1 MSTAV
6 GARHALCRAAMML
19 ALAGTCGAAEFTAP
33 QSAAVSYEVY
43 RNGWR
48 VAVVSETFEA
58 KDGAYRIVS
67 ESRAVGLLALVEK
80 HTLRFVSSGALT
92 PSGLRPQH
100 FEGKRGDADSRQVR
114 ADFDWPAAQLTIVH
128 DGRTETF
135 ALPVATQ
142 DRISSMYQFMFLS
155 REGLQRLEFPMTNG
169 RKLDHYVYTVQP
181 GGDLDTRLGRMATLH
196 LVKQH
201 RADENVA
208 EIWLAPQYR
217 FLPVKLLIQEEDGT
231 RYEQVITSLE
241 LRER

>member
-1 MSTAV
+1 MDAKL
-6 GARHALCRAAMML
+6 ALCQAAMML
-19 ALAGTCGAAEFTAP
+19 ALAGACGAAETTAP
-33 QSAAVSYEVY
+33 LSAAARYDVF

-80 HTLRFVSSGALT
+80 HTLRFVSSGVLT

-114 ADFDWPAAQLTIVH
+114 ADFDWQTGQLTIVH

-135 ALPVATQ
+135 ALPAATQ

-169 RKLDHYVYTVQP
+169 RKLDNYVYTVQP

>member
-1 MSTAV
+1 MDAKL
-6 GARHALCRAAMML
+6 ALCQAAMML
-19 ALAGTCGAAEFTAP
+19 ALAGACGAAETTAP
-33 QSAAVSYEVY
+33 LSAAARYDVF

-80 HTLRFVSSGALT
+80 HTLRFVSSGVLT
-92 PSGLRPQH
+92 PSGLRPQR
-100 FEGKRGDADSRQVR
+100 FEGKRSDADSRQVR
-114 ADFDWPAAQLTIVH
+114 ADFDWQTGQLTIVH

>member
-1 MSTAV
+1 MDAKL
-6 GARHALCRAAMML
+6 ALCQAAMML
-19 ALAGTCGAAEFTAP
+19 ALAGACGAAETTAP
-33 QSAAVSYEVY
+33 LSAAARYDVF

-80 HTLRFVSSGALT
+80 HTLRFVSSGVLT

-114 ADFDWPAAQLTIVH
+114 ADFDWQTGQLTIVH

-169 RKLDHYVYTVQP
+169 RKLDNYVYTVQP

>member
-1 MSTAV
+1 MDAKIV
-6 GARHALCRAAMML
+6 LCQAAMML
-19 ALAGTCGAAEFTAP
+19 ALAGACGAAETTAP
-33 QSAAVSYEVY
+33 LSAAARYDVF

-80 HTLRFVSSGALT
+80 HTLRFVSSGVLT

-100 FEGKRGDADSRQVR
+100 FEGKRSDADSRQVR
-114 ADFDWPAAQLTIVH
+114 ADFDWQTGQLTIVH

-135 ALPVATQ
+135 ALPAATQ

-181 GGDLDTRLGRMATLH
+181 GGDLDTRLGRMATLR

-201 RADENVA
+201 RADENGA

-217 FLPVKLLIQEEDGT
+217 FLPVKLLIHEEDGT

-241 LRER
+241 FKGR

>member
-1 MSTAV
+1 V
-6 GARHALCRAAMML
+6 NARYALCQSAL
-19 ALAGTCGAAEFTAP
+19 VLVLAGTCAAAEPTAP
-33 QSAAVSYEVY
+33 LSAAARYEIF

-100 FEGKRGDADSRQVR
+100 FEGKRSDTDSRQVR
-114 ADFDWPAAQLTIVH
+114 ADFDWQAGQLTIVH
-128 DGRTETF
+128 DGRTDTV
-135 ALPVATQ
+135 ALPAATQ
-142 DRISSMYQFMFLS
+142 DRISAMYQFMFLS
-155 REGLQRLEFPMTNG
+155 REKLQRLEFPMTNG
-169 RKLDHYVYTVQP
+169 RKLDHYVYTAQP
-181 GGDLDTRLGRMATLH
+181 GGDLETRLGRMATLH

-201 RADENVA
+201 RADESGA
-208 EIWLAPQYR
+208 EIWLAPQYS

-231 RYEQVITSLE
+231 RYEQFITSLE
-241 LRER
+241 LKGR

>member
-1 MSTAV
+1 MDAK
-6 GARHALCRAAMML
+6 HALCQAAMML
-19 ALAGTCGAAEFTAP
+19 ALAGAGGAAELAAP
-33 QSAAVSYEVY
+33 QSATASYDVF

-67 ESRAVGLLALVEK
+67 ESRAVGLLALLEK

-100 FEGKRGDADSRQVR
+100 FEGKRSDSDSRQVR
-114 ADFDWPAAQLTIVH
+114 ADFDWEAGQLTIVH
-128 DGRTETF
+128 DGRTEAF
-135 ALPVATQ
+135 ALPPGTQ

-155 REGLQRLEFPMTNG
+155 REKLQRIEFPMTNG
-169 RKLDHYVYTVQP
+169 RKLDHYLYTIRP
-181 GGDLDTRLGRMATLH
+181 GGDLETRLGPMATLH

-201 RADENVA
+201 RADESGA

-217 FLPVKLLIQEEDGT
+217 FLPVRLLIQEEDGT
-231 RYEQVITSLE
+231 RYEQVITRLE
-241 LRER
+241 IKGP

>member
-1 MSTAV
+1 MDAKL
-6 GARHALCRAAMML
+6 ALCQAAMML
-19 ALAGTCGAAEFTAP
+19 ALAGACGAAETTAP
-33 QSAAVSYEVY
+33 LSAAARYDVF

-80 HTLRFVSSGALT
+80 HTLRFVSSGVLT

-100 FEGKRGDADSRQVR
+100 FEGKRSDADSRQVR
-114 ADFDWPAAQLTIVH
+114 ADFDWQTGQLTIVH

-169 RKLDHYVYTVQP
+169 RKLDNYVYTVQP

-201 RADENVA
+201 RADENGA

-217 FLPVKLLIQEEDGT
+217 FLLVKLLIQEEDGT

>member
-1 MSTAV
+1 MDAKL
-6 GARHALCRAAMML
+6 ALYQAAMML
-19 ALAGTCGAAEFTAP
+19 ALAGACGAAETTAP
-33 QSAAVSYEVY
+33 LSAAARYDVF

-80 HTLRFVSSGALT
+80 HTLRFVSSGVLT

-100 FEGKRGDADSRQVR
+100 FEGKRSDADSRQVR
-114 ADFDWPAAQLTIVH
+114 ADFDWQTGQLTIVH

>member
-1 MSTAV
+1 MDAKIV
-6 GARHALCRAAMML
+6 LCQAAMML
-19 ALAGTCGAAEFTAP
+19 ALAGACGAAETTAP
-33 QSAAVSYEVY
+33 LSAAARYDVF

-80 HTLRFVSSGALT
+80 HTLRFVSSGVLT

-100 FEGKRGDADSRQVR
+100 FEGKRSDADSRQVR
-114 ADFDWPAAQLTIVH
+114 ADFDWQTGQLTIVH

-155 REGLQRLEFPMTNG
+155 REGLQRLEFPITNG

>member
-1 MSTAV
+1 MDAKL
-6 GARHALCRAAMML
+6 ALCQAAMML
-19 ALAGTCGAAEFTAP
+19 ALAGACVAAETTAP
-33 QSAAVSYEVY
+33 LSAAARYDVF

-80 HTLRFVSSGALT
+80 HTLRFVSSGVLT

-100 FEGKRGDADSRQVR
+100 FEGKRSDADSRQVR
-114 ADFDWPAAQLTIVH
+114 ADFDWQTGQLTIVH

>member
-1 MSTAV
+1 MDAKL
-6 GARHALCRAAMML
+6 ALCQAAMML
-19 ALAGTCGAAEFTAP
+19 ALAGACGAAETTAP
-33 QSAAVSYEVY
+33 LSAAARYDVF

-80 HTLRFVSSGALT
+80 HTLRFVSSGVLT
-92 PSGLRPQH
+92 PRGLRPQH
-100 FEGKRGDADSRQVR
+100 FEGKRSDADSRQVR
-114 ADFDWPAAQLTIVH
+114 ADFDWQTGQLTIVH

>member
-1 MSTAV
+1 MDAKLV
-6 GARHALCRAAMML
+6 LCQAAMML
-19 ALAGTCGAAEFTAP
+19 ALAGVCGAAETTAP
-33 QSAAVSYEVY
+33 LSAAARYDVF

-80 HTLRFVSSGALT
+80 HTLRFVSSGVLT

-100 FEGKRGDADSRQVR
+100 FEGKRSDADSRQVR
-114 ADFDWPAAQLTIVH
+114 ADFDWQTGQLTIVH

-135 ALPVATQ
+135 ALPAATQ

-169 RKLDHYVYTVQP
+169 RKLDNYVYTVQP

-201 RADENVA
+201 RADENGA

-217 FLPVKLLIQEEDGT
+217 FLPVKLLIHEEDGT

-241 LRER
+241 FKGR

>member
-1 MSTAV
+1 MDAKL
-6 GARHALCRAAMML
+6 ALCQAAMML
-19 ALAGTCGAAEFTAP
+19 ALAGACGAAETTAP
-33 QSAAVSYEVY
+33 LSAAARYDVF

-80 HTLRFVSSGALT
+80 HTLRFVSSGVLT

-114 ADFDWPAAQLTIVH
+114 ADFDWQTGQLTIVH

-135 ALPVATQ
+135 ALPAATQ

-181 GGDLDTRLGRMATLH
+181 GGDLETRLGRMATLH

-201 RADENVA
+201 SADESGT

-217 FLPVKLLIQEEDGT
+217 FLPVKLLIEDEDGT
-231 RYEQVITSLE
+231 RYEQVITRLE
-241 LRER
+241 FKGP

>member
-1 MSTAV
+1 MDAKL
-6 GARHALCRAAMML
+6 ALCQAAMML
-19 ALAGTCGAAEFTAP
+19 ALAGACGAAETTAP
-33 QSAAVSYEVY
+33 LSAAARYDVF

-80 HTLRFVSSGALT
+80 HTLRFVSSGVLT

-100 FEGKRGDADSRQVR
+100 FEGKRSDADSRQVR
-114 ADFDWPAAQLTIVH
+114 ADFDWQTGQLTIVH

-169 RKLDHYVYTVQP
+169 RKLDNYVYTVQP

>member
-1 MSTAV
+1 MDAKL
-6 GARHALCRAAMML
+6 ALCQAAMML
-19 ALAGTCGAAEFTAP
+19 ALAGACGAAETTAP
-33 QSAAVSYEVY
+33 LSAAARYDVF

-80 HTLRFVSSGALT
+80 HTLRFVSSGVLT

-114 ADFDWPAAQLTIVH
+114 ADFDWQTGQLTIVH

>member
-1 MSTAV
+1 MDAKL
-6 GARHALCRAAMML
+6 ALCQAAMML
-19 ALAGTCGAAEFTAP
+19 ALAGACGAAETTAP
-33 QSAAVSYEVY
+33 LSAAARYDVF

-80 HTLRFVSSGALT
+80 HTLRFVSSGVLT

-100 FEGKRGDADSRQVR
+100 FEGKRSDADSRQVR
-114 ADFDWPAAQLTIVH
+114 ADFDWQTGQLTIVH
-128 DGRTETF
+128 DGRTESF
-135 ALPVATQ
+135 GLPAATQ